1 MGVVLSVMLLF
12 VAACTATGDPV
23 SVPATSPLPT
33 PSPSSLPDPLATPE
47 PQPQPGEDALWAAVS
62 SWVYQ
67 LSGYK
72 DDRLDEI
79 AGSAFDL
86 AVIDLARDGSSD
98 FFTRSEIE
106 AVQAT
111 GKVVLAYFEI
121 GAIEDYR
128 PEWPDVPSDLKLGA
142 VAGWPD
148 EQYVAYWDE
157 RWWPVVQGRIDQAL
171 AAGFDGAYLDMV
183 VTYEEIPAGAAGMNR
198 EDLAR
203 RMVALMARISTY
215 AKSRDPGFKIVP
227 QNAPELHVY
236 PSYLDA
242 IDGLGMEE
250 LWFMATD
257 QRCSESWCAENLQ
270 AAKAVGDAGKL
281 VLTVDYA
288 IRPENIA
295 LAYQASRAA
304 GFVPYVTVVDLD
316 VMRVNAGWDP

>member
-1 MGVVLSVMLLF
+1 M
-12 VAACTATGDPV
+12 
-23 SVPATSPLPT
+23 
-33 PSPSSLPDPLATPE
+33 
-47 PQPQPGEDALWAAVS
+47 
-62 SWVYQ
+62 
-67 LSGYK
+67 
-72 DDRLDEI
+72 
-79 AGSAFDL
+79 
-86 AVIDLARDGSSD
+86 
-98 FFTRSEIE
+98 
-106 AVQAT
+106 
-111 GKVVLAYFEI
+111 
-121 GAIEDYR
+121 
-128 PEWPDVPSDLKLGA
+128 
-142 VAGWPD
+142 
-148 EQYVAYWDE
+148 AYWDE

-183 VTYEEIPAGAAGMNR
+183 VTYEEIPAGAAGTNR

-203 RMVALMARISTY
+203 RMVALLARISTY
-215 AKSRDPGFKIVP
+215 AKSRDPDFKIVP
-227 QNAPELHVY
+227 QNAPELYVY

-288 IRPENIA
+288 TRPENIA